1 MKRLY
6 TFALGLSVALVCA
19 SASVSADT
27 QIPDSWFLNA
37 TSFNAPGTAQPI
49 SKPDFLASPDWIKRT
64 DTCLTKRWPADGY
77 APNFYGVWS
86 LLEYDTKHHI
96 ALARG
101 YTDQCSLA
109 LFKAPPPGVKV
120 ADGDLSKYSSARGLH
135 IGSPYSQVLALFGPP
150 VKHGE
155 RFVTSY
161 SAEVPAIAVSKERV
175 QLDQRITLVI
185 EHGFVSSVSVY
196 IPTMA
201 LF

>member
-77 APNFYGVWS
+77 
-86 LLEYDTKHHI
+86 
-96 ALARG
+96 
-101 YTDQCSLA
+101 
-109 LFKAPPPGVKV
+109 
-120 ADGDLSKYSSARGLH
+120 
-135 IGSPYSQVLALFGPP
+135 
-150 VKHGE
+150 
-155 RFVTSY
+155 
-161 SAEVPAIAVSKERV
+161 
-175 QLDQRITLVI
+175 
-185 EHGFVSSVSVY
+185 
-196 IPTMA
+196 
-201 LF
+201 

>member
-1 MKRLY
+1 MRLHR
-6 TFALGLSVALVCA
+6 FVLGLAVALVFA
-19 SASVSADT
+19 PAAVSADT
-27 QIPDSWFLNA
+27 PQIPDSWFLDA

-49 SKPDFLASPDWIKRT
+49 SRPDFLASPNWINGT
-64 DTCLTKRWPADGY
+64 DTCLAKRWPTDDY
-77 APNFYGVWS
+77 PPNFYGVWS

-101 YTDQCSLA
+101 WTDQCSLA
-109 LFKAPPPGVKV
+109 LFKAPPPGIKV

-135 IGSPYSQVLALFGPP
+135 IGSPYSQVLALYGPP

-161 SAEVPAIAVSKERV
+161 SAEVPSIAVSKRHV
-175 QLDQRITLVI
+175 TLDQRITLVI
-185 EHGFVSSVSVY
+185 EHGAVSSISVY

-201 LF
+201 MY